1 MIQSG
6 TEKWRVSWWVHCSSA
21 ESLTWIQS
29 LPKWQQT
36 NRISKDLNT
45 EQQEYKTA
53 RPLHWVIQDINTPN
67 ISKKSAFVIENLPE
81 KCVLATNFS
90 IQMRKSWKLYNNN
103 NLWTPCSSY
112 SSVNPSFS
120 SSSIWKLSKSPLVLL
135 GSSPTLCCSKLFWS
149 RSSLLVEKTHSR
161 IEHKIICFQHFV
173 SFLPKRKVSN
183 VAFPAFDRESV
194 YTIVYSL

>member
-36 NRISKDLNT
+36 NRISKYLNT

-67 ISKKSAFVIENLPE
+67 ISKKSAFAIG
-81 KCVLATNFS
+81 KFT
-90 IQMRKSWKLYNNN
+90 WKVRTGNKFLDTDAQIMKTLQQQKPLNT
-103 NLWTPCSSY
+103 LLLIT
-112 SSVNPSFS
+112 SFS

>member
-1 MIQSG
+1 MTTNKQNIKRPEYWTARIQNSSTIALSNSG
-6 TEKWRVSWWVHCSSA
+6 HQYTKYKQKVCFCHWKF
-21 ESLTWIQS
+21 TWKVRTGNKFLDTDAQIMKT
-29 LPKWQQT
+29 LQQQ
-36 NRISKDLNT
+36 KPLNT
-45 EQQEYKTA
+45 LLLIT
-53 RPLHWVIQDINTPN
+53 
-67 ISKKSAFVIENLPE
+67 
-81 KCVLATNFS
+81 
-90 IQMRKSWKLYNNN
+90 
-103 NLWTPCSSY
+103 
-112 SSVNPSFS
+112 SFS

-135 GSSPTLCCSKLFWS
+135 GSSPTLYCSKLFWS